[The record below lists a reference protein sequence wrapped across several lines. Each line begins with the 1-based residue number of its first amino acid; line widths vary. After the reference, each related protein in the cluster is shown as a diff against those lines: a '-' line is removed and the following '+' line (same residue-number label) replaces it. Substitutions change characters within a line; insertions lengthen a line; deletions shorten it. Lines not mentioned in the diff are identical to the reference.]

1 MHALPRSSLLL
12 VTATAV
18 ATLVACRGGRES
30 SGRATLSYYESYDPR
45 SLDPALSTDVPTG
58 EMVTL
63 TYDGLTQ
70 FDADGHLLPALAD
83 RWTAGGEGGR
93 RYVFHL
99 RAGVKFHDG
108 TPLTAAAVRASF
120 LHVLDPTTKGGRPW
134 PLYPIAGAEAY
145 AAGHSRDV
153 QGIEVLGD
161 TALVFT
167 LAEPLAIFPKFLAM
181 PVASVVPTPLPGSLR
196 ERPVGTGPWRLVT
209 WQHDDYLRFVRN
221 PGYWGGAP
229 AAETLTVR
237 IVPEPLTRAAE
248 FEAGRLSVL
257 EVPFGETARWRRE
270 RPGDLVEKPA
280 LRVVYVALNN
290 RRGALRDVR
299 VRQAI
304 NRAVNVPEILATV
317 YGGRG
322 IPSRGAIPPA
332 LAGSDTTRP
341 RYGYDPGAARA
352 LLAEAGYPRGI
363 DVQLWRTAAN
373 VELSRVAQA
382 IQAQL
387 AEVGVRVELV
397 ERDASSQREAARKG
411 ETDMVILDWWAD
423 YPDADNFLYPL
434 FYSGS
439 FGPGGN
445 YAFYSDP
452 VTDTMLL
459 RARRTTDDAAR
470 TDVYRRIDERVY
482 RAAPWLYLWFPTDLW
497 ARRPELAGWDVPVI
511 FNGQRWTRARVAP
524 R

>member
-1 MHALPRSSLLL
+1 MRALLAFVLAAL
-12 VTATAV
+12 TGATACGEKS
-18 ATLVACRGGRES
+18 ARAGERGL
-30 SGRATLSYYESYDPR
+30 TYYESYDPR

-63 TYDGLTQ
+63 AYDGLTQ
-70 FDADGHLLPALAD
+70 FDADGRLLPGLAD
-83 RWTAGGEGGR
+83 RWTAGQDASGR
-93 RYVFHL
+93 KYVFHL
-99 RAGVKFHDG
+99 RPGAKFHDG
-108 TPLTAAAVRASF
+108 TPLTAAAVRAS
-120 LHVLDPTTKGGRPW
+120 LLRVLSPATKGGRPW

-145 AAGHSRDV
+145 AAGRVADV
-153 QGIEVLGD
+153 SGITVLGD
-161 TALVFT
+161 SSVAFT
-167 LAEPLAIFPKFLAM
+167 LTEPLAIFPKFLAM
-181 PVASVVPTPLPGSLR
+181 PVASVVPAPPPGDLAQR
-196 ERPVGTGPWRLVT
+196 AVGTGPWRFVA
-209 WQHDDYLRFVRN
+209 WQHDDYLLFAPN
-221 PGYWGGAP
+221 PNYWGDAP
-229 AAETLTVR
+229 AGDTLTVR
-237 IVPEPLTRAAE
+237 IIPEPLTRAAE
-248 FEAGRLSVL
+248 FEAGRLSVI

-270 RPGDLVEKPA
+270 RPDQLVEKPA

-290 RRGALRDVR
+290 RRGPLRDPR

-322 IPSRGAIPPA
+322 VLARGAIPPG
-332 LAGSDTTRP
+332 LAGSDSTR
-341 RYGYDPGAARA
+341 RGYAYDPGAARA
-352 LLAEAGYPRGI
+352 LMVGAGYPNGI
-363 DVQLWRTAAN
+363 DVRLWRTGTN

-387 AEVGVRVELV
+387 AGVGVRVELV

-411 ETDMVILDWWAD
+411 EADMVILDWWAD

-452 VTDTMLL
+452 GTDSLIL
-459 RARRTTDDAAR
+459 RARRTSDDAAR
-470 TDVYRRIDERVY
+470 TALYRRIDERVY
-482 RAAPWLYLWFPTDLW
+482 GAAPWLYLWFPTDLW
-497 ARRPELAGWDVPVI
+497 ARRPELQGWDLPVI
-511 FNGQRWTRARVAP
+511 FNGQRWTHARVAP